1 MHMTEGPMQDDA
13 PRVVE
18 QLYDVSLVRGLED
31 PPTSVL
37 GSGDHGIMDE
47 LMLSIYE
54 GQGLSPIQPNPAL
67 GPPSLD
73 NHPSLSSQLC
83 GLTGDMDPYVLRH
96 YRFDARAEFPF
107 SKLAIRSVQDA
118 EMPVQFLLSKPE
130 LSNESKAASSL
141 EALFAEEALPEL
153 SQIVAP
159 EIGERLI
166 KLFSRFIN
174 RQFPI
179 LSEDSLPAP
188 RAASA
193 HLLAAIYLITQPFT
207 TFDDYLCIEFVYS
220 PPSPQVLFKI
230 AWSEL
235 NNAISQPTVQ
245 SLQAA
250 LILLLHPPL
259 NPLLLDSAEKWTL
272 LGMTVSM
279 AQTLGLHLDPTMW
292 NLPSNEVRTRR
303 RLSWAVF
310 ALDKWLAFSFG
321 RPSHISKD
329 NWLITELD
337 SSDVEPGDTTSGTT
351 YSYAIEF
358 SRLTTILDKVLTSL
372 YSLRSLSTLCKDFSL
387 TISSARPLMQDLT
400 TWYTDLPLSLA
411 MEPTP
416 GCKQASNDSASLHI
430 AYQSVKILI
439 LRALLRPFHNVDH
452 LSSEL
457 ERNEEWHAARSQI
470 RQTASAESDAAL
482 SLISSLQPAHYQA
495 FWAPCMCDMK
505 CLHKA
510 CILTRTGLKT
520 SFACIMN
527 LLFLLTVTA
536 HQLCGSEGTYPREE
550 YRRHRQTLDRARMV
564 FRLHA
569 KSLDIIRFA
578 LLRIDAVFWIGED
591 AQVHEKSNCQKC
603 FISAANLNTMLE
615 FLRWYADISLCQLFC
630 ITTARR
636 IHHQHRMMLTGLT
649 IDKICSQVEAA
660 IGDLL
665 TALQIIS
672 EDAGISVADLI
683 DDVVFPDMDIDL
695 LLSLVIVSR
704 FREELG
710 LDNDS
715 SSSSIAAETSSRS
728 PSPVERVSLF
738 EDRVDGTP
746 ISSQDSDT
754 MEQIQTVRQATSVV
768 LQGSPKTCSRTLF
781 LLPDGSG
788 SATSYASLPRIDKDT
803 CVIALNSPYIKDPS
817 KLSHCSLG
825 DLIEGYLNEL
835 RRRRPTG
842 PYHLGGWSA
851 GGILAYRLAQIL
863 SGEGEEVRS
872 LILIDSPPPRGLD
885 RLPQHFYEMCDSLNI
900 FGQLGKKP
908 NVEESKRRATKK
920 PDWLIPHFNGVI
932 DILHNYWA
940 EPLVDSQC
948 LKVSLIWACTSIMDD
963 ANLPPLMPHKDD
975 TEGIKFLTE
984 KRRDFSGNGW
994 EDLFPGSQLVIEKAH
1009 GANHFSMMQGPFVI
1023 ELAQFI
1029 RKAMF

>member
-1 MHMTEGPMQDDA
+1 MPESTRTPDVPDLQIQSTVTHSDIPKPLQADQAYEPGLRRVPDRI

-372 YSLRSLSTLCKDFSL
+372 YSLRSLFTKSPTVKPMRTWPVWWQSRPGMLHLCSKSQHNVG
-387 TISSARPLMQDLT
+387 ISSM
-400 TWYTDLPLSLA
+400 
-411 MEPTP
+411 
-416 GCKQASNDSASLHI
+416 
-430 AYQSVKILI
+430 
-439 LRALLRPFHNVDH
+439 
-452 LSSEL
+452 
-457 ERNEEWHAARSQI
+457 
-470 RQTASAESDAAL
+470 
-482 SLISSLQPAHYQA
+482 
-495 FWAPCMCDMK
+495 
-505 CLHKA
+505 
-510 CILTRTGLKT
+510 
-520 SFACIMN
+520 
-527 LLFLLTVTA
+527 
-536 HQLCGSEGTYPREE
+536 
-550 YRRHRQTLDRARMV
+550 
-564 FRLHA
+564 
-569 KSLDIIRFA
+569 
-578 LLRIDAVFWIGED
+578 
-591 AQVHEKSNCQKC
+591 
-603 FISAANLNTMLE
+603 
-615 FLRWYADISLCQLFC
+615 
-630 ITTARR
+630 
-636 IHHQHRMMLTGLT
+636 
-649 IDKICSQVEAA
+649 ICSQVEAA

-710 LDNDS
+710 LDS
-715 SSSSIAAETSSRS
+715 
-728 PSPVERVSLF
+728 F
-738 EDRVDGTP
+738 
-746 ISSQDSDT
+746 
-754 MEQIQTVRQATSVV
+754 
-768 LQGSPKTCSRTLF
+768 
-781 LLPDGSG
+781 
-788 SATSYASLPRIDKDT
+788 
-803 CVIALNSPYIKDPS
+803 
-817 KLSHCSLG
+817 
-825 DLIEGYLNEL
+825 
-835 RRRRPTG
+835 
-842 PYHLGGWSA
+842 
-851 GGILAYRLAQIL
+851 
-863 SGEGEEVRS
+863 
-872 LILIDSPPPRGLD
+872 
-885 RLPQHFYEMCDSLNI
+885 
-900 FGQLGKKP
+900 
-908 NVEESKRRATKK
+908 
-920 PDWLIPHFNGVI
+920 
-932 DILHNYWA
+932 
-940 EPLVDSQC
+940 
-948 LKVSLIWACTSIMDD
+948 
-963 ANLPPLMPHKDD
+963 
-975 TEGIKFLTE
+975 
-984 KRRDFSGNGW
+984 
-994 EDLFPGSQLVIEKAH
+994 
-1009 GANHFSMMQGPFVI
+1009 
-1023 ELAQFI
+1023 
-1029 RKAMF
+1029 

>member
-1 MHMTEGPMQDDA
+1 MHMTEGPMQDDV
-13 PRVVE
+13 PRAVE
-18 QLYDVSLVRGLED
+18 QLYDMSLVQGLEN
-31 PPTSVL
+31 PPASVL

-67 GPPSLD
+67 GPSLD

-96 YRFDARAEFPF
+96 YRFDARGEFPF
-107 SKLAIRSVQDA
+107 SKLAIRSVQDT

-130 LSNESKAASSL
+130 LSNESKAATSL
-141 EALFAEEALPEL
+141 EAPFAEEALPEL

-166 KLFSRFIN
+166 QLFSRFIN

-207 TFDDYLCIEFVYS
+207 TFDDYLCIEFVYN
-220 PPSPQVLFKI
+220 PPSPQVLFRI

-235 NNAISQPTVQ
+235 NNALSQPTVQ

-259 NPLLLDSAEKWTL
+259 NPLLLDSAAKWTL

-329 NWLITELD
+329 NWLITELE
-337 SSDVEPGDTTSGTT
+337 SSDIELGDPASGAHP
-351 YSYAIEF
+351 YAIEF
-358 SRLTTILDKVLTSL
+358 SRLTTILDNVLTSL

-400 TWYTDLPLSLA
+400 TWYTGLPVSLA
-411 MEPTP
+411 METTP
-416 GCKQASNDSASLHI
+416 GCKQASDDSASLHI

-452 LSSEL
+452 LSSKL

-470 RQTASAESDAAL
+470 RQTASAESNAAL

-495 FWAPCMCDMK
+495 FWAPCMCD
-505 CLHKA
+505 LNYLYKA

-536 HQLCGSEGTYPREE
+536 HQPCGSDGTESGE
-550 YRRHRQTLDRARMV
+550 DYRQHRQTLDRARMV

-569 KSLDIIRFA
+569 KSLDIIRFS
-578 LLRIDAVFWIGED
+578 LLRIDAVFWIGWER
-591 AQVHEKSNCQKC
+591 KC
-603 FISAANLNTMLE
+603 CISAANLNTMLE
-615 FLRWYADISLCQLFC
+615 FLRRYADISLCQLFY

-636 IHHQHRMMLTGLT
+636 ISPPAPGE
-649 IDKICSQVEAA
+649 IDEMCSQVEAA
-660 IGDLL
+660 IGDQ
-665 TALQIIS
+665 TEIIS
-672 EDAGISVADLI
+672 EDAGKAIADLI

-695 LLSLVIVSR
+695 LLSLVIFSR
-704 FREELG
+704 FH
-710 LDNDS
+710 NPS
-715 SSSSIAAETSSRS
+715 SSPIAAETSSRS
-728 PSPVERVSLF
+728 PSPVERVSPF
-738 EDRVDGTP
+738 EDKVDVTP
-746 ISSQDSDT
+746 ISSRGSDT

-788 SATSYASLPRIDKDT
+788 SATSYASIPRIDKDT

-825 DLIEGYLNEL
+825 DLIKGYLNEL

-863 SGEGEEVRS
+863 SDEGEEVRS

-900 FGQLGKKP
+900 FGKLGKKT
-908 NVEESKRRATKK
+908 NVEDSKKRAPKK

-940 EPLVDSQC
+940 EPLMDSQC
-948 LKVSLIWACTSIMDD
+948 LKVSLIWACSSIMDD
-963 ANLPPLMPHKDD
+963 TNLPPLMPHKDD
-975 TEGIKFLTE
+975 TEGMKFLTE

-994 EDLFPGSQLVIEKAH
+994 EDLFPGSKLVIEKAH

-1029 RKAMF
+1029 RKAMC

>member
-18 QLYDVSLVRGLED
+18 QLYDVSLVRELED
-31 PPTSVL
+31 PPASVL

-47 LMLSIYE
+47 LMLSMYE
-54 GQGLSPIQPNPAL
+54 GQGLYPIQPNPAL

-107 SKLAIRSVQDA
+107 SKLAIRSVQDT

-130 LSNESKAASSL
+130 LSNESKAATSL
-141 EALFAEEALPEL
+141 EAPFAEEALPEL

-166 KLFSRFIN
+166 QLFLRFIN

-220 PPSPQVLFKI
+220 PPSPQVLFRI

-235 NNAISQPTVQ
+235 NNALSQPTVQ

-259 NPLLLDSAEKWTL
+259 NPLLLDSAAKWTL

-292 NLPSNEVRTRR
+292 NLPSNEIRTRR

-329 NWLITELD
+329 NWLITELE
-337 SSDVEPGDTTSGTT
+337 SSDIEPGDPACGAHP
-351 YSYAIEF
+351 YAIEF
-358 SRLTTILDKVLTSL
+358 SRLTTILDNVLTSL

-400 TWYTDLPLSLA
+400 TWYTGLPLSLA

-416 GCKQASNDSASLHI
+416 GCKQASDDSASLHI

-505 CLHKA
+505 YLHKA

-527 LLFLLTVTA
+527 LLFLLAVTA
-536 HQLCGSEGTYPREE
+536 HQLCGSEGTDPGKE

-591 AQVHEKSNCQKC
+591 AQVHEKSN
-603 FISAANLNTMLE
+603 SNLNTMLE
-615 FLRWYADISLCQLFC
+615 SLRRYADISLYQLFY

-636 IHHQHRMMLTGLT
+636 IHHQHQVVLTGLT
-649 IDKICSQVEAA
+649 IDEIRIQVEGA
-660 IGDLL
+660 IGGQ
-665 TALQIIS
+665 TEIIS
-672 EDAGISVADLI
+672 EEAEIAVADLI

-710 LDNDS
+710 LDNNPS
-715 SSSSIAAETSSRS
+715 SSPIAAETSSRS
-728 PSPVERVSLF
+728 PSPVERVSPF
-738 EDRVDGTP
+738 EDKVHVTP
-746 ISSQDSDT
+746 ISSQGSDT

-788 SATSYASLPRIDKDT
+788 SATSYASIPRIDKDI

-825 DLIEGYLNEL
+825 DLIKGYLNEL

-863 SGEGEEVRS
+863 GDEGEEVHS

-900 FGQLGKKP
+900 FGKLGKKS
-908 NVEESKRRATKK
+908 NVEDSKRRAPKK

-932 DILHNYWA
+932 DLLHNYWA
-940 EPLVDSQC
+940 EPLMDSQC
-948 LKVSLIWACTSIMDD
+948 LKVSLIWACGSIMDD

-975 TEGIKFLTE
+975 TEGMKFLTE

-994 EDLFPGSQLVIEKAH
+994 EDLFPGSKLVIEKAH

-1023 ELAQFI
+1023 KLAQFI
-1029 RKAMF
+1029 RKAMC